1 MADRKRKNRRQF
13 WTTDEED
20 KIIEY
25 KMEQVGF
32 SNFGAFARKM
42 LISGLIVKTD
52 MSAFDNVADDIHG
65 AAVNIN
71 QIAKKVNAT
80 GRITQEELARKLG
93 SAREVISRLLS
104 SLRRDGIIETQRGQI
119 KIIKPFLLKELALK

>member
-20 KIIEY
+20 RIIEY

-42 LISGLIVKTD
+42 LICGLIVRTD
-52 MSAFDNVADDIHG
+52 MSAFDDVADDIHG

-80 GRITQEELARKLG
+80 GRITQEELARI
-93 SAREVISRLLS
+93 REA
-104 SLRRDGIIETQRGQI
+104 
-119 KIIKPFLLKELALK
+119 LKEIWQSLKYIESTLH

>member
-20 KIIEY
+20 RIIDY

-52 MSAFDNVADDIHG
+52 MTVFDDVARDISG
-65 AAVNIN
+65 ATKNIN

-80 GRITQEELARKLG
+80 GKITQEELTRIKEAQKK
-93 SAREVISRLLS
+93 IWQ
-104 SLRRDGIIETQRGQI
+104 SLKYIEST
-119 KIIKPFLLKELALK
+119 LH

>member
-20 KIIEY
+20 RIIDY

-52 MSAFDNVADDIHG
+52 MTVFDDMARDISG
-65 AAVNIN
+65 ATKNIN
-71 QIAKKVNAT
+71 QIAKYLFSINP
-80 GRITQEELARKLG
+80 LG
-93 SAREVISRLLS
+93 LYVYKYFPSAVTLTILS
-104 SLRRDGIIETQRGQI
+104 ANQSL
-119 KIIKPFLLKELALK
+119 FLHFNCPGLYRSF

>member
-1 MADRKRKNRRQF
+1 M
-13 WTTDEED
+13 TTEEEE
-20 KIIEY
+20 IIIRN

-80 GRITQEELARKLG
+80 GKITQEELAR
-93 SAREVISRLLS
+93 
-104 SLRRDGIIETQRGQI
+104 I
-119 KIIKPFLLKELALK
+119 KEALKEIWQSLKYIESTLH

>member
-1 MADRKRKNRRQF
+1 MAERKRKNRRQF

-20 KIIEY
+20 RIIEY
-25 KMEQVGF
+25 KMEQAGF

-80 GRITQEELARKLG
+80 GRITQEELTR
-93 SAREVISRLLS
+93 
-104 SLRRDGIIETQRGQI
+104 I
-119 KIIKPFLLKELALK
+119 KEALKEIWQLLKYIESTLH

>member
-20 KIIEY
+20 RIIDY

-52 MSAFDNVADDIHG
+52 MTVFDDVARDISG
-65 AAVNIN
+65 ATKNIN

-80 GRITQEELARKLG
+80 GKATQEELAK
-93 SAREVISRLLS
+93 
-104 SLRRDGIIETQRGQI
+104 I
-119 KIIKPFLLKELALK
+119 KEAQKKIWQLLKYIESTLR

>member
-20 KIIEY
+20 RIIDY

-52 MSAFDNVADDIHG
+52 MTVFDDVARDISG
-65 AAVNIN
+65 ATKNIN

-80 GRITQEELARKLG
+80 GKATQDELAK
-93 SAREVISRLLS
+93 
-104 SLRRDGIIETQRGQI
+104 I
-119 KIIKPFLLKELALK
+119 KEAQKKIWQLLKYIESTLR

>member
-1 MADRKRKNRRQF
+1 MAERKRKNRRQF

-80 GRITQEELARKLG
+80 GRITQEELARI
-93 SAREVISRLLS
+93 REA
-104 SLRRDGIIETQRGQI
+104 
-119 KIIKPFLLKELALK
+119 LKEIWQSLKYIESTLH

>member
-20 KIIEY
+20 RIIEY

-52 MSAFDNVADDIHG
+52 MRAFDDVADDIHG

-80 GRITQEELARKLG
+80 GKITQEELARI
-93 SAREVISRLLS
+93 REA
-104 SLRRDGIIETQRGQI
+104 
-119 KIIKPFLLKELALK
+119 LKEIWQSLKYIESTLH

>member
-20 KIIEY
+20 RIIEY

-52 MSAFDNVADDIHG
+52 ILRYHIIPKCFYIH
-65 AAVNIN
+65 IRF
-71 QIAKKVNAT
+71 IP
-80 GRITQEELARKLG
+80 
-93 SAREVISRLLS
+93 
-104 SLRRDGIIETQRGQI
+104 
-119 KIIKPFLLKELALK
+119 PFLTLQGKT